1 MTRGLGDD
9 ALGVRLFT
17 VCQLNNRD
25 DLIPPPRA
33 GPARHH
39 HVVDGG
45 MLGDRS
51 LDLFGEDLLAAGID
65 GDRIAAQ
72 QLDLAV
78 GVPAGP
84 VAGHGVPDPFD
95 DRERPR
101 RLFRITQVAQR
112 YQALLGQPADFLVA
126 RRQDPGHVLAD
137 HHRTRVRREPPG
149 GALPATGNLAHL

>member
-9 ALGVRLFT
+9 AVAIRLFT

-39 HVVDGG
+39 HVVDSG

-65 GDRIAAQ
+65 SHRIAAQ
-72 QLDLAV
+72 QLDFAI
-78 GVPAGP
+78 GIPAGP
-84 VAGHGVPDPFD
+84 VAWHRMPDALD

-101 RLFRITQVAQR
+101 RLVRITEIPQW
-112 YQALLGQPADFLVA
+112 YQALLSQPADFLVA
-126 RRQDPGHVLAD
+126 RRQDPGHVLAG
-137 HHRTRVRREPPG
+137 HHRTRVRGEPAG
-149 GALPATGNLAHL
+149 GAEPATGNLAH